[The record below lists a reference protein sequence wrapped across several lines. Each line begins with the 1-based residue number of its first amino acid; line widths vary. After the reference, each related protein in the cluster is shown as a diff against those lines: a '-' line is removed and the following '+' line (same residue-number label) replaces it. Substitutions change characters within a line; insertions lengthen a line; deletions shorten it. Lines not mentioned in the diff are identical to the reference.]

1 MLPPPT
7 GKVKDRDFVSQ
18 TDKECNRCMCA
29 AIKGLCGLFKLFGSD
44 TNKMRV
50 FFFFF
55 LKKVGLVCHSLKGIK
70 DSMSQRNSPHLT
82 IRWSIIIHS

>member
-29 AIKGLCGLFKLFGSD
+29 AIEGLCGLFKLFGSD

-55 LKKVGLVCHSLKGIK
+55 FKKRLVWCVTALKGLRTQCLKETAPI
-70 DSMSQRNSPHLT
+70 
-82 IRWSIIIHS
+82 

>member
-29 AIKGLCGLFKLFGSD
+29 AIEGLCGLFKLFGSD

-50 FFFFF
+50 FF
-55 LKKVGLVCHSLKGIK
+55 LKKKKGWFGV
-70 DSMSQRNSPHLT
+70 SQP
-82 IRWSIIIHS
+82 